1 MDDLVAAR
9 KQFFGPD
16 SVHAQL
22 DQVTLG
28 EWIDYAIKRVGYDM
42 YNFNWAVMMD
52 YVMNSINWYSD
63 KLTEK
68 DRINIMNLILSHGY
82 HNEYYDS
89 YGLFRLVKDM
99 DQYWGDENAEYSLRY
114 SLRNEWNSF
123 LSRVL
128 NYEVEHEDD

>member
-1 MDDLVAAR
+1 
-9 KQFFGPD
+9 
-16 SVHAQL
+16 
-22 DQVTLG
+22 
-28 EWIDYAIKRVGYDM
+28 
-42 YNFNWAVMMD
+42 
-52 YVMNSINWYSD
+52 
-63 KLTEK
+63 
-68 DRINIMNLILSHGY
+68 MNLILSHKY